1 MVRCAR
7 CGRLLEDPK
16 SIDRGYGPYC
26 WALLKN
32 EIQHEQALHNGGIMA
47 FCKAEVEG

>member
-16 SIDRGYGPYC
+16 SIGRGYGPKC
-26 WALLKN
+26 WTKLELERLK
-32 EIQHEQALHNGGIMA
+32 EQALHNGGLDT
-47 FCKAEVEG
+47 FVKVEGA